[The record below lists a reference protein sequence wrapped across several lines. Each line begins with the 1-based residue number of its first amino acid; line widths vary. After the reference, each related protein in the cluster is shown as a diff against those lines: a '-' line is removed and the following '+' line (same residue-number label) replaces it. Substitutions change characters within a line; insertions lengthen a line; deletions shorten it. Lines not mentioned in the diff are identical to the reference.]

1 MPKIPDDMSNAAI
14 DRRAAATE
22 EMRAAEK
29 KKADAAGAPPAPKP
43 RMAKRR

>member
-14 DRRAAATE
+14 DRRAVATQ
-22 EMRAAEK
+22 EMKAAEK
-29 KKADAAGAPPAPKP
+29 RKADAAGAPPPPKP